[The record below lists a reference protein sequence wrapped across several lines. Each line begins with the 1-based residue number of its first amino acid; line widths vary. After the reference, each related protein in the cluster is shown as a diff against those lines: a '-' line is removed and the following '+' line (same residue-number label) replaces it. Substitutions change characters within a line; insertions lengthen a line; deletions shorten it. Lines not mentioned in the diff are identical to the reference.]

1 MSDSVSLDRGRI
13 RLGGL
18 LIYLEHCLAPE
29 APLDRGAPEAPLDP
43 GVVPRAYG
51 VAPTFVTTAGEVLAA
66 VGPGEAVWL
75 GFSAVDGVV
84 RVRVMVDDEPLE
96 ELTIPPASRLDA
108 VFTAPQRLLVILV
121 DPPGP
126 TADIRLVTPDVW
138 AELTGRTPPPLDL
151 TRGYT
156 GWAAP

>member
-1 MSDSVSLDRGRI
+1 MSEPVSLDRGRI

-29 APLDRGAPEAPLDP
+29 APLDPGAPEAPLDP

-51 VAPTFVTTAGEVLAA
+51 VAPTFLTADGEVLAA
-66 VGPGEAVWL
+66 VAAGEAVWL
-75 GFSAVDGVV
+75 GFSAVDRAVSVHVV
-84 RVRVMVDDEPLE
+84 VDDELLE
-96 ELTIPPASRLDA
+96 ELAVPPASRLDA
-108 VFTAPQRLLVILV
+108 IFTVPQRLRIVVV
-121 DPPGP
+121 DPSGP
-126 TADIRLVTPDVW
+126 TADIRLVPPALWT
-138 AELTGRTPPPLDL
+138 ELTGRTPSPLDV